1 MAPMKRLKKTDPSYF
16 SILSGVR
23 FVHFFSLS
31 HIYGDIDVAAIWK
44 CPQGWTLCH
53 LGWKICPV
61 NLEEVF
67 YQLKTGN
74 GAVF

>member
-1 MAPMKRLKKTDPSYF
+1 MAPMKILKKTDPSYF

-44 CPQGWTLCH
+44 CPQGW
-53 LGWKICPV
+53 KICPV
-61 NLEEVF
+61 NLEEMS
-67 YQLKTGN
+67 YQLGTGN
-74 GAVF
+74 VAVF